1 MKLKSLEFGIK
12 SMVGDSFIMKNW
24 KEIENFLRSEFIG
37 EKIKVVK
44 ARNKTLEGL
53 EGEIY
58 WETKNTFEIK
68 TKKGIKKVP
77 KEGTVFLFQTRKLK
91 VDGNIIL
98 GRPEERLKK
107 RFRYW

>member
-1 MKLKSLEFGIK
+1 
-12 SMVGDSFIMKNW
+12 MKNW

-37 EKIKVVK
+37 EKIKVIEAKNK
-44 ARNKTLEGL
+44 ALEGL

-58 WETKNTFEIK
+58 WETKNTFEVK
-68 TKKGIKKVP
+68 TKKGIKKIP
-77 KEGTVFLFQTRKLK
+77 KMGTTFLFQNKNLK
-91 VDGNIIL
+91 VKGDVIL